1 MIRTQV
7 YLTKPQFQG
16 LKILS
21 QKKNK
26 PVSEILRSLLDQGL
40 KKEMKKNSAQALL
53 RLAENATPSGIK
65 DLSQNID
72 KYLYE

>member
-21 QKKNK
+21 QKENK
-26 PVSEILRSLLDQGL
+26 PVAKIIRTLLDQGL
-40 KKEMKKNSAQALL
+40 KKEMKTNNAKALL
-53 RLAENATPSGIK
+53 QLAKEAVPSGIK
-65 DLSQNID
+65 DFSANID